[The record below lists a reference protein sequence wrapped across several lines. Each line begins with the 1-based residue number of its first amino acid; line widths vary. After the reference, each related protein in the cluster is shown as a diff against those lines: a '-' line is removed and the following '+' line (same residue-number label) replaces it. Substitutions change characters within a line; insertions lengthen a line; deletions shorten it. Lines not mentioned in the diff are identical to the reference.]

1 MVILG
6 LLLTAAVILFL
17 LTLFVRAPRVAPY
30 GAYGVVGL
38 AIVVVAEILLWLDVG
53 IVATFFT
60 PICWSGYILVLD
72 AAVFR
77 IRGRSLLRTEPQA
90 FVWMAVLSIF
100 LWLIFEGY
108 NLELRNWTYV
118 GLPRN
123 ELVRYFGYGWS
134 FATIWP
140 AVLETAEFLLATLF
154 RGGGPV
160 PGPPHPRASATGWIP
175 LGVAL
180 VGMPLLA
187 PFNVQTYLFG
197 LVWLGF
203 ILIADPL
210 NYRAR
215 RPSLWGDLAQ
225 GYRARLWALLLAG
238 VVCGFLWEFWNY
250 WASARW
256 LYIFPIL
263 DQYRIFEMPVVGYLG
278 FPAFALEIF
287 AMYVFAASLLNLE
300 FYELK

>member
-6 LLLTAAVILFL
+6 LVFTAVTVVWLAALF
-17 LTLFVRAPRVAPY
+17 FKAPRAAPFA
-30 GAYGVVGL
+30 AYGLAGL
-38 AIVVVAEILLWLDVG
+38 GIIAVAEVLLFSGVPW
-53 IVATFFT
+53 VATYFT
-60 PICWSGYILVLD
+60 PICWTGYILAMD

-77 IRGRSLLRTEPQA
+77 VRGRSLLRSEPQA

-100 LWLIFEGY
+100 LWLVFEAY
-108 NLELRNWTYV
+108 NQQLGNWVYI

-123 ELVRYFGYGWS
+123 ELVRYAGYGWS

-140 AVLETAEFLLATLF
+140 VVLETADFLLATQF
-154 RGGGPV
+154 RARGPA
-160 PGPPHPRASATGWIP
+160 PAPPEPRKSAGGWI
-175 LGVAL
+175 VAGL
-180 VGMPLLA
+180 LMLTVPLLV
-187 PFNVQTYLFG
+187 PFDVQAYLFA

-203 ILIADPL
+203 IIVVDPL

-238 VVCGFLWEFWNY
+238 LVCGILWEFWNY
-250 WASARW
+250 WASAKW
-256 LYIFPIL
+256 IYLFPIL
-263 DQYRIFEMPVVGYLG
+263 EQYRIFEMPVLGFLG

-287 AMYVFAASLLNLE
+287 AMYIFAVSALRLE
-300 FYELK
+300 HYEVK